1 MTCLTKAATKDVEDL
16 GRAIAG
22 GKRTDY
28 EKHKEQYDK
37 IAYFL
42 LSANN
47 GYPLW
52 YTPSGEQSPLWQQLK
67 ELHKDDMKW
76 D

>member
-28 EKHKEQYDK
+28 EKHKEQYEDNR
-37 IAYFL
+37 ASRL
-42 LSANN
+42 L
-47 GYPLW
+47 YL
-52 YTPSGEQSPLWQQLK
+52 QSVV
-67 ELHKDDMKW
+67 
-76 D
+76 